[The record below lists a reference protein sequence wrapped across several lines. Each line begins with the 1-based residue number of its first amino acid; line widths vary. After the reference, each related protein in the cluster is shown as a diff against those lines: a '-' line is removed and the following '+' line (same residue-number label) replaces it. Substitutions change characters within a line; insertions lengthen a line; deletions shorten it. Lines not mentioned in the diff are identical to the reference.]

1 MGSVRSASTAY
12 SSGGLFGRNR
22 HNSVVYSSPEAG
34 QPVMPPPPHHK
45 MSLYE
50 RLVGRKSGRGQHR
63 PSSRHG
69 KSSFLVYRYV
79 GASMGRYHNL
89 AIKIPRYTMVT
100 SIHQS
105 SYAKVTKSK
114 INHIYRHSHFYFVS
128 I

>member
-1 MGSVRSASTAY
+1 MDTPLVERRKNWFQRQISRMGSVRSASTAY

-69 KSSFLVYRYV
+69 K
-79 GASMGRYHNL
+79 
-89 AIKIPRYTMVT
+89 IIYT
-100 SIHQS
+100 
-105 SYAKVTKSK
+105 
-114 INHIYRHSHFYFVS
+114 FYFNFVLYS
-128 I
+128 NSRYYIIQFMLHSTIVYSYGLILSV